1 MIKKGRKF
9 ETTNDTT
16 LNYIWAKEHKKAWFC
31 SKLQI
36 NNFLCILINISG
48 SEAGGDRPSGSF
60 IPPSEASADPNAPHM
75 VIWGTDVS
83 VTVYKA
89 KFRKF
94 LEEFI
99 DSEAGEDEKT
109 DDFDPEKPLYVQILE
124 QINDLEEPF
133 MNVNAG
139 HVKAFDEDLYR
150 QLICYPQEVIPTM
163 DMAVNEMFFEKYPDT
178 VLNHQ
183 VQVRQF
189 RNTIFYF

>member
-1 MIKKGRKF
+1 
-9 ETTNDTT
+9 
-16 LNYIWAKEHKKAWFC
+16 
-31 SKLQI
+31 
-36 NNFLCILINISG
+36 
-48 SEAGGDRPSGSF
+48 
-60 IPPSEASADPNAPHM
+60 M

-183 VQVRQF
+183 IQVRMLF
-189 RNTIFYF
+189 KKLLVSFKENKWHLSSIF